1 MRTTIRGKA
10 VNLMETEAQTQV
22 QDKSVAPAPRRVRG
36 KFLFVSLAALL
47 LGGTGFM
54 ISSARAAGPAGGD
67 EVGAG
72 MGMPMHRMH
81 KILDAVG
88 ATQGQRD
95 QIKAIWSG
103 LRPQLKAERTNHQNL
118 RQQMVAALTAPT
130 INAGTVEQLRK
141 QAMAS
146 ADKMSALITQ
156 GMVQSAQVLT
166 PDQRKLAQQEIQ
178 MDQQGGRHH
187 WGPPSE

>member
-1 MRTTIRGKA
+1 
-10 VNLMETEAQTQV
+10 METQV
-22 QDKSVAPAPRRVRG
+22 QDKFVASPPRRVRG
-36 KFLFVSLAALL
+36 KYLFVSLAALL
-47 LGGTGFM
+47 LGGTGLM

-67 EVGAG
+67 EAGAGMG

-178 MDQQGGRHH
+178 KDQGRHP
-187 WGPPSE
+187 WGPPTE

>member
-1 MRTTIRGKA
+1 MQNEQNQQSQQSRID
-10 VNLMETEAQTQV
+10 AQA
-22 QDKSVAPAPRRVRG
+22 QDRSVAPPPRRVRG
-36 KFLFVSLAALL
+36 RLLAASLSGLL
-47 LGGTGFM
+47 LIGTGLM
-54 ISSARAAGPAGGD
+54 ISSARAAGPAGPD
-67 EVGAG
+67 GAAE
-72 MGMPMHRMH
+72 GMPMHRMH

>member
-1 MRTTIRGKA
+1 
-10 VNLMETEAQTQV
+10 
-22 QDKSVAPAPRRVRG
+22 
-36 KFLFVSLAALL
+36 LFVSMAALL
-47 LGGTGFM
+47 LGGTGLM

-103 LRPQLKAERTNHQNL
+103 LRPQLKTERANHENL
-118 RQQMVAALTAPT
+118 HQQMVAALTAPT
-130 INAGTVEQLRK
+130 INAGNVEQLRK

-146 ADKMSALITQ
+146 ADKMSSLITQ

-166 PDQRKLAQQEIQ
+166 ADQRKLAQQEIQ
-178 MDQQGGRHH
+178 KEHGQHHRWGG
-187 WGPPSE
+187 PASE